1 MLFCAHR
8 ISQAAPP
15 QPTPSALP
23 TLATPVPVA
32 RNQIVNQSLHA
43 IRDPVRPGPCVF
55 HRGANRLQP
64 ASKSRASSL
73 YALVVGGHG
82 KVQDSDAAVEPVSV
96 AAVFLLKICREG

>member
-23 TLATPVPVA
+23 TRATPVPVA

-73 YALVVGGHG
+73 YALVN
-82 KVQDSDAAVEPVSV
+82 VSTC
-96 AAVFLLKICREG
+96 AFKMPCCSLMYLLHLTYPC